1 MIKGAR
7 IIKTGIAVM
16 ITMAICKAL
25 GLEPAFFGA
34 VAAVINMQPSIFLTV
49 QSARDQFVVHIMG
62 VSAAIVL
69 GYLLGGNAITMGLIT
84 ILLISLYIKLNLHGG
99 ISMGIVAA
107 VFVLGSS
114 PEEFLPHALNRTA
127 VIFAGLSTAM
137 LVNILLWPPRY
148 GQQFKVKLLE
158 ANQAAV
164 RYFCQAVEDYARL
177 ENKEPHID
185 ERQRETVHKINGEV
199 HALAGL
205 LKREGELAT
214 PGFSEPSDWY
224 ALAVKFMEYNEALT
238 EKADRIYDLL
248 PARYDRRLKSGNP
261 PISDEFKTILAI
273 LESGCATIAR
283 VNGKLRTVIIEGKTV
298 EPEEISEDYWERL
311 TKAIEQWQPKL
322 TNSYYLHGLIEAA
335 VTAGEIKWASRQAK
349 KLLMESLASVKH

>member
-1 MIKGAR
+1 
-7 IIKTGIAVM
+7 
-16 ITMAICKAL
+16 
-25 GLEPAFFGA
+25 
-34 VAAVINMQPSIFLTV
+34 
-49 QSARDQFVVHIMG
+49 
-62 VSAAIVL
+62 
-69 GYLLGGNAITMGLIT
+69 
-84 ILLISLYIKLNLHGG
+84 
-99 ISMGIVAA
+99 
-107 VFVLGSS
+107 
-114 PEEFLPHALNRTA
+114 
-127 VIFAGLSTAM
+127 
-137 LVNILLWPPRY
+137 
-148 GQQFKVKLLE
+148 
-158 ANQAAV
+158 
-164 RYFCQAVEDYARL
+164 
-177 ENKEPHID
+177 
-185 ERQRETVHKINGEV
+185 
-199 HALAGL
+199 
-205 LKREGELAT
+205 
-214 PGFSEPSDWY
+214 
-224 ALAVKFMEYNEALT
+224 MEYNEALT